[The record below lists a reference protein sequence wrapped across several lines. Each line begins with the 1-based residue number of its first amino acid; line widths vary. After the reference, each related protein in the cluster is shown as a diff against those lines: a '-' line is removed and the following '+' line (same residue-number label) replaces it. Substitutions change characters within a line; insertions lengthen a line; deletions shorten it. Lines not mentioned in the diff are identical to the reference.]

1 MMTITL
7 CDVAKET
14 NIILLIIGVNGNL
27 SNKSCG
33 ILLIN
38 NNIDIIIAPK
48 TSKIIAIVNIKIEI
62 HELAAIPITQK
73 IKPMV

>member
-1 MMTITL
+1 MTITL
-7 CDVAKET
+7 CDVAKQT

-27 SNKSCG
+27 SNKSEG
-33 ILLIN
+33 ILFIN

-62 HELAAIPITQK
+62 HELAAIPIIQK